1 MTTIEPKAHT
11 KKETK
16 MRKPKYDN
24 EIIKTL
30 SKRGPMTAAEVR
42 EELDL
47 PQNGII
53 YQILKRMVSRG
64 LIHKKLDKYYSKEKQ
79 PMREVFVDVD
89 ELSGIDPK
97 ESSEFVYDLIQ
108 GQASFFLWQ
117 EIGQIDEKIEN
128 LMITKLYLVQR
139 AQQLGKGR
147 EDEFSSGSEG

>member
-24 EIIKTL
+24 EIVKTL

-89 ELSGIDPK
+89 ELPT
-97 ESSEFVYDLIQ
+97 EELVYDLTR
-108 GQASFFLWQ
+108 GQASFCLWQ

-139 AQQLGKGR
+139 AQQLGKER

>member
-1 MTTIEPKAHT
+1 MTTIEPKAHI

-24 EIIKTL
+24 EIVKTL

-79 PMREVFVDVD
+79 PMREVFVNVD
-89 ELSGIDPK
+89 ELST
-97 ESSEFVYDLIQ
+97 EELVTEELVYDLTR
-108 GQASFFLWQ
+108 GQISFCLWR
-117 EIGQIDEKIEN
+117 EIDQIDEKIEN

-139 AQQLGKGR
+139 AQQLGKER
-147 EDEFSSGSEG
+147 ENEFSSGSEG